1 MSQGENQLADNA
13 AGNDGSDEAALSLL
27 AGMRER
33 EEEEAQ
39 GGDHAGDDQAEQ
51 EREDEGATEGEDANP
66 EQEEQP
72 EPEFEVKVDGK
83 TLKVKQSDL
92 ISGYQMQADYQQ
104 KTAKLA
110 EQRREVEARDQA
122 IQQERNRY
130 ANQLDVLIE
139 ATHRQLVGDSAA
151 LQELIETDPQ
161 AYLREQ
167 AKLQSR
173 AQQLDQLMQQRQAL
187 ASQQSAE
194 EQRQHQEWVK
204 AEREALR
211 VALPE
216 WADEK
221 KATAEQQQ
229 IAEYLLERG
238 YSADELQTLQDH
250 RALLIA
256 RDAAKYRAL
265 QKAQA
270 KQARQEPP
278 KTIKP
283 GAQVDPKQTNKQR
296 DVQEALKAARKG
308 QGDDD
313 WMRYLRQTRK

>member
-33 EEEEAQ
+33 EEEVAQ
-39 GGDHAGDDQAEQ
+39 GGDPAGDDQAEQ
-51 EREDEGATEGEDANP
+51 ERDDEGAAEREDANP

-122 IQQERNRY
+122 IQQERSRY

-173 AQQLDQLMQQRQAL
+173 AQQLDQLVQQRQAL
-187 ASQQSAE
+187 AGQQSAE

-296 DVQEALKAARKG
+296 DVQDALKAARKG

>member
-39 GGDHAGDDQAEQ
+39 GGDPAGDDQAEQ
-51 EREDEGATEGEDANP
+51 EREDEGAADGEEADL

-229 IAEYLLERG
+229 IVEYLLERG

>member
-33 EEEEAQ
+33 EEEDEQ
-39 GGDHAGDDQAEQ
+39 GGDPAGDPDPDDDAGS
-51 EREDEGATEGEDANP
+51 DGDVEGGEAQDDPDP
-66 EQEEQP
+66 EA

-83 TLKVKQSDL
+83 AFKVKQSDL
-92 ISGYQMQADYQQ
+92 INGYQMGADYQQ

-110 EQRREVEARDQA
+110 EQRREVEAQNQR
-122 IQQERNRY
+122 IQQERSNY

-139 ATHRQLVGDSAA
+139 ASHRQLVGDSAA

-167 AKLQSR
+167 ARLQSR
-173 AQQLDQLMQQRQAL
+173 AQQLDQMMQQRQAL
-187 ASQQSAE
+187 AGQQSAE
-194 EQRQHQEWVK
+194 EQRQHADWAK
-204 AEREALR
+204 AEREALH

-221 KATAEQQQ
+221 KASAEQRE
-229 IAEYLLERG
+229 IAEYLIERG
-238 YSADELQTLQDH
+238 YSQEELGTLQDH

-283 GAQVDPKQTNKQR
+283 GAQVDNKQTNKQR
-296 DVQEALKAARKG
+296 DTQDALKVARKA

-313 WMRYLRQTRK
+313 WMRYLRTTRK

>member
-33 EEEEAQ
+33 EEEGAQ
-39 GGDHAGDDQAEQ
+39 GGDPAGDDQSEQ
-51 EREDEGATEGEDANP
+51 EREDEGAADSEDAQQ

-187 ASQQSAE
+187 AGQQSAE

-296 DVQEALKAARKG
+296 DVQDALKAARKG

>member
-39 GGDHAGDDQAEQ
+39 GGDPAGDDQAEQ

-110 EQRREVEARDQA
+110 EQRREVEAKDQA
-122 IQQERNRY
+122 IQQERSRY

-173 AQQLDQLMQQRQAL
+173 AHQLDQLMQQRQAL
-187 ASQQSAE
+187 AGQQSAE

-221 KATAEQQQ
+221 KAAAEQQQ

-296 DVQEALKAARKG
+296 DVQDALKAARKG

>member
-33 EEEEAQ
+33 EEEADDGQ
-39 GGDHAGDDQAEQ
+39 G
-51 EREDEGATEGEDANP
+51 DEGAQEGEDHA
-66 EQEEQP
+66 EEGQDGGEEGEEAQQEDAP

-83 TLKVKQSDL
+83 TFKVKQTDL
-92 ISGYQMQADYQQ
+92 INGYQMGADYQQ

-110 EQRREVEARDQA
+110 EQRREVEAQNQR
-122 IQQERNRY
+122 IQQERNHY

-139 ATHRQLVGDSAA
+139 ASHRQLVGDSAA

-161 AYLREQ
+161 GYLREQ

-173 AQQLDQLMQQRQAL
+173 AQQLDQLMHQRQAL
-187 ASQQSAE
+187 AGQQSAE
-194 EQRQHQEWVK
+194 EQRQHADWVR
-204 AEREALR
+204 AEREALQ

-216 WADEK
+216 WKDEK
-221 KATAEQQQ
+221 KASAEQRE
-229 IAEYLLERG
+229 IAEYLIERG
-238 YSADELQTLQDH
+238 YSQEELGTLQDH

-283 GAQVDPKQTNKQR
+283 GAQVDNKQTNKQR
-296 DVQEALKAARKG
+296 DYSDAMKVAKRSQS
-308 QGDDD
+308 DDA
-313 WMRYLRQTRK
+313 WLNVLRQTRK

>member
-1 MSQGENQLADNA
+1 MSQGESQLADNA

-39 GGDHAGDDQAEQ
+39 GGDPAGDDQAEP
-51 EREDEGATEGEDANP
+51 EREDEGAAEGEDANP

>member
-1 MSQGENQLADNA
+1 MSQGENQLADSA

-39 GGDHAGDDQAEQ
+39 GGDPAGDDQAEQ
-51 EREDEGATEGEDANP
+51 EREDEGAAEGEDAQP

-122 IQQERNRY
+122 IQQERSRY

-187 ASQQSAE
+187 AGQQSAE

-296 DVQEALKAARKG
+296 DVQDALKAARKG